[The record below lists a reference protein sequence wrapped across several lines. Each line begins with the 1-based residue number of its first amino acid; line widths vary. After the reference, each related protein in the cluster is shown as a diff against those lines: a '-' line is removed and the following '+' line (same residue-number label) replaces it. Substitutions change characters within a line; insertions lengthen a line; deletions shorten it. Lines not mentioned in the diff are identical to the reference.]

1 MMVKRSYRPDMDPRS
16 SLGIRPRF
24 GRAGSSPGVRLD
36 FAEGFGKI
44 ARNTSR
50 DYRRKTVRLTT
61 KNVGGCRI
69 TGALGRS
76 EDNAVRNSPGVRWE
90 LVESIR
96 RLLGWHKRVRRKKTK
111 TRRKI
116 IKGSRKACRD

>member
-69 TGALGRS
+69 TGVRSLIKLG
-76 EDNAVRNSPGVRWE
+76 ATKP
-90 LVESIR
+90 
-96 RLLGWHKRVRRKKTK
+96 RVPYFQGAFSGL
-111 TRRKI
+111 I
-116 IKGSRKACRD
+116 ASVGG